1 MSIPQSGASRSI
13 GVPEAVSSRL
23 IGHIRAETTDLADH
37 DLQVPVAHFVSPQRA
52 RAEIALM
59 KTLPLLVAH
68 CSELAKPGDFIT
80 RSVLGTPLLLARQED
95 GSVRAWLN
103 ACRHRGGRVEQKA
116 SGNKRVFVCQ
126 YHGWSYER
134 EGGGLRHVPYEKS
147 FEHIDKGCS
156 GLVGVR
162 AEQRHGMVFVTLEGG
177 AQAALP
183 DYLGP
188 EVDAQMA
195 PWQLEDSVI
204 LVDKSF
210 ELEMNWKLVMDGA
223 IDVIHPRFLHAN
235 GVGKLIASNI
245 GVFRTYGRHGQHF
258 GARTKLESLVK
269 SGEPLQGSS
278 RYIGSNLVIYPN
290 SMMIAAPDHIEF
302 WTVWPTPGN
311 PSRCTAQIRFLV
323 RRDIL
328 DETVEQRVLKS
339 WEILEQAA
347 TQEDWPME
355 RYIQQ
360 NAEARPEG
368 SYRYGRSEL
377 ACQHL
382 HRQLAAD
389 LDGTP

>member
-1 MSIPQSGASRSI
+1 MSSAPAPARDVA
-13 GVPEAVSSRL
+13 VPDEVSSRL
-23 IGHIRAETTDLADH
+23 IGHISADTTDLADY
-37 DLQVPVAHFVSPQRA
+37 DLQVPVANFVSPERA
-52 RAEIALM
+52 QAEIALM

-68 CSELAKPGDFIT
+68 ACELPKPGDFIT
-80 RSVLGTPLLLARQED
+80 RTVLGTPVLMARQED
-95 GSVRAWLN
+95 GSVRTWLN
-103 ACRHRGGRVEQKA
+103 ACRHRGGRVEQKL
-116 SGNKRVFVCQ
+116 SGSKRVFVCQ

-147 FEHIDKGCS
+147 FERIDHACN
-156 GLVGVR
+156 GLL
-162 AEQRHGMVFVTLEGG
+162 ALPTEERHGLIFVTLEGD
-177 AQAALP
+177 APKQLA

-188 EVDAQMA
+188 EVDAQIA
-195 PWQLEDSVI
+195 PWRLQDSVI
-204 LVDKSF
+204 VVDKSF
-210 ELEMNWKLVMDGA
+210 ELDMNWKLVMDGA

-245 GVFRTYGRHGQHF
+245 GVFRNYGRHGQHF
-258 GARTKLESLVK
+258 GARTKLEKLVK
-269 SGEPLQGSS
+269 SGEALQGSS

-311 PSRCTAQIRFLV
+311 PGRCTTQIRFLV
-323 RRDIL
+323 RQDIL
-328 DETVEQRVLKS
+328 DESIKQRVLKS

-355 RYIQQ
+355 RFVQQ
-360 NAEARPEG
+360 NAEARPQG
-368 SYRYGRSEL
+368 TYRYGRSEV

-389 LDGTP
+389 LDGAC

>member
-1 MSIPQSGASRSI
+1 MHSSHGASRSV
-13 GVPEAVSSRL
+13 GVPDEVSSRL
-23 IGHIRAETTDLADH
+23 IGHIRAETTDLADC
-37 DLQVPVAHFVSPQRA
+37 DLQVPVSHFVSAGRA
-52 RAEIALM
+52 QAEIALM
-59 KTLPLLVAH
+59 KRLPLLVAH
-68 CSELAKPGDFIT
+68 VSELPRAGDFIT
-80 RSVLGTPLLLARQED
+80 RTVLGVPLLLARQED

-103 ACRHRGGRVEQKA
+103 ACRHRGGRVEQKP

-147 FEHIDKGCS
+147 FDRIDRACNS
-156 GLVGVR
+156 LRPLR
-162 AEQRHGMVFVTLEGG
+162 AEQRHGLVFVTLEGEG
-177 AQAALP
+177 QAL
-183 DYLGP
+183 DEYLGA
-188 EVDAQMA
+188 EVEAQVG
-195 PWQLEDSVI
+195 PWQLEESVI
-204 LVDKSF
+204 LIDKSF

-245 GVFRTYGRHGQHF
+245 GVFRHYGRHGQHF
-258 GARTKLESLVK
+258 GARTKLEALVK

-302 WTVWPTPGN
+302 WTVWPTLAQ

-328 DETVEQRVLKS
+328 DDAIEQRVRKS

-368 SYRYGRSEL
+368 TYRYGRSEL

-389 LDGTP
+389 LGEGG